1 MDDQEARLAEIIR
14 LAKQAASGG
23 VILRARPRFSPGLV
37 ARARLHEPLLRRAFA
52 VGFWNLPLWLTNPEV
67 EEDEHYGRAEWE
79 DLVESYERMGLIFRK
94 TPPPLSSPELRLD
107 HLLGLLE
114 GGGSDPDLDGG
125 KRILKGGVDPVG
137 GDLPGGGDGQHGGG
151 GKRPFNLPALL
162 LKKLQAL
169 LNRQLRHFSNLLNR
183 IRRGWPW

>member
-94 TPPPLSSPELRLD
+94 TPPP
-107 HLLGLLE
+107 
-114 GGGSDPDLDGG
+114 
-125 KRILKGGVDPVG
+125 
-137 GDLPGGGDGQHGGG
+137 
-151 GKRPFNLPALL
+151 
-162 LKKLQAL
+162 
-169 LNRQLRHFSNLLNR
+169 
-183 IRRGWPW
+183 